1 MTDPPID
8 DTQAREQDAPGTHDA
23 KRRAP
28 VHGHTGDLPSDK
40 ALSDTRG
47 RSWTDLVQSPD
58 RRGCGCEFLQGWLPC
73 WLLALHHVW
82 HAIRS
87 RTRQPHR
94 RSSTRLFALSA
105 AGAFSG
111 GIWPIRHPS
120 PQLRRST
127 LLVSSLANECR
138 RNHPPSP
145 PRLAT

>member
-8 DTQAREQDAPGTHDA
+8 DTQAREPDAPGTNDA
-23 KRRAP
+23 KHRAP
-28 VHGHTGDLPSDK
+28 LHGHTGEVPPDK

-58 RRGCGCEFLQGWLPC
+58 VAAGASSCKQGWLPC

-94 RSSTRLFALSA
+94 RSSTRLFVLSA

-111 GIWPIRHPS
+111 GIWPIRH
-120 PQLRRST
+120 RA
-127 LLVSSLANECR
+127 LLQPV
-138 RNHPPSP
+138 
-145 PRLAT
+145 